1 MSRAIS
7 DDYRIQRLKDHGY
20 NPIHLFGR
28 WYLGREW
35 SKNCRRWYARIP
47 LYRPFYLRK
56 ISVLCT
62 DEVVEIDID
71 QLRLNK

>member
-7 DDYRIQRLKDHGY
+7 DEYRIERLREHGY

-35 SKNCRRWYARIP
+35 SKNCHKWYAKLPI
-47 LYRPFYLRK
+47 YVPFYLRK
-56 ISVLCT
+56 VSVLCT
-62 DEVVEIDID
+62 DEVVEIDPSK
-71 QLRLNK
+71 LRI

>member
-1 MSRAIS
+1 MSRAFS
-7 DDYRIQRLKDHGY
+7 DEYRIERLREHGY

-35 SKNCRRWYARIP
+35 SKNCRRWYAHIP

-56 ISVLCT
+56 VSVLCT
-62 DEVVEIDID
+62 DEVVEIDPD
-71 QLRLNK
+71 KLRI

>member
-7 DDYRIQRLKDHGY
+7 DEYRIERLRKHGY

-35 SKNCRRWYARIP
+35 SKNYRKWYAKLPI
-47 LYRPFYLRK
+47 YRPFYLRK
-56 ISVLCT
+56 VSVLCT
-62 DEVVEIDID
+62 DEVVEIDPD
-71 QLRLNK
+71 KLRI

>member
-7 DDYRIQRLKDHGY
+7 DEYRIEHLREHGY

-35 SKNCRRWYARIP
+35 SKNCRKWYAKLPI
-47 LYRPFYLRK
+47 YVPFYLRK
-56 ISVLCT
+56 VSVLCT
-62 DEVVEIDID
+62 DEVVKIDPSK
-71 QLRLNK
+71 LRI

>member
-7 DDYRIQRLKDHGY
+7 DEYRIERLREHGY

-35 SKNCRRWYARIP
+35 SKNCRKWYAKLPI
-47 LYRPFYLRK
+47 YVPFYLRK
-56 ISVLCT
+56 VSVLCT
-62 DEVVEIDID
+62 DEVVEIAPSK
-71 QLRLNK
+71 LRI

>member
-7 DDYRIQRLKDHGY
+7 DEYRIERLREHRY

-35 SKNCRRWYARIP
+35 SKNCRKWYAKLPI
-47 LYRPFYLRK
+47 YVPFYLRK
-56 ISVLCT
+56 VSVLCT
-62 DEVVEIDID
+62 DEVVEIDPSK
-71 QLRLNK
+71 LRI

>member
-7 DDYRIQRLKDHGY
+7 DEYRIERLREHGY

-35 SKNCRRWYARIP
+35 SKNCRRWYAKLPI
-47 LYRPFYLRK
+47 YVPFYLRK

-62 DEVVEIDID
+62 DEVVEIDPAK
-71 QLRLNK
+71 LRI